1 MENELKNK
9 GPVKVLD
16 YEIENVQDALNL
28 IMNVI
33 RIIHEQVLSSDE
45 KANEIGI
52 SNIAS
57 MFEFFISKG
66 WISAIT
72 DEQTIDKTLEAG
84 AGYKSEPTE

>member
-1 MENELKNK
+1 MQNDLKNK

-33 RIIHEQVLSSDE
+33 RIIHEQVLSTDE
-45 KANEIGI
+45 KANLIGI
-52 SNIAS
+52 KNIAS

-66 WISAIT
+66 WISALT
-72 DEQTIDKTLEAG
+72 DDQTIDKSLEAG
-84 AGYKSEPTE
+84 AGYNPEPT